1 MSLKKHKLALAIAA
15 AAGMAFSASAFATN
29 GYFAHG
35 YGTKNKGL
43 GGAGVALPQD
53 SMAAATNP
61 AGMVFVGDRLDI
73 GLAIFNPN
81 REYSSTNAG
90 AVVTSAQESDAEYFY
105 IPHIG
110 YNKMLSA
117 NQSVG
122 VSIYGNGGMNT
133 DYSRPVFTTA
143 GASGVNLEQ
152 LFVNVSYAH
161 KITSNASV
169 GAGAIVAYQRFK
181 AYGLQNFG
189 LQNQGNDESFGYG
202 LRIGGQVDVGGGVTL
217 GAAYQTKMEMD
228 ELSKYAGLF
237 AEQGD
242 FDIPSNYTLGVAWKA
257 MKDLTLA
264 FDFQRIN
271 YTDVAS
277 VSNPGP
283 RSFADVGALGT
294 ANGPGFGW
302 EDINVFK
309 LGVQY
314 VTGEWTWRAGWN
326 HGDQPIPTVN
336 EGLFNILA
344 PGVVEDHLTL
354 GFTKTLSKT
363 SEISVAFMHAF
374 SKSVTS
380 TIPAALGGGATE
392 LKMDQNEIEFSYGMK
407 F

>member
-1 MSLKKHKLALAIAA
+1 MNFKKTQITAVVV
-15 AAGMAFSASAFATN
+15 AGMAFSMGAFATN
-29 GYFAHG
+29 GYFSHG
-35 YGTKNKGL
+35 YGTKNKGI

-53 SMAAATNP
+53 SLAAATNP
-61 AGMVFVGDRLDI
+61 AGMAFVGDRLDVGI
-73 GLAIFNPN
+73 AIFNPN

-90 AVVTSAQESDAEYFY
+90 AIVTAAQESDSEYFY
-105 IPHIG
+105 IPHLG

-122 VSIYGNGGMNT
+122 VSVYGNGGMNT
-133 DYSRPVFTTA
+133 DYPSTVFGS
-143 GASGVNLEQ
+143 GASGVDLSQ

-161 KITSNASV
+161 KIASNASL
-169 GAGAIVAYQRFK
+169 GAGAILAYQRFK
-181 AYGLQNFG
+181 AYGVQNFG
-189 LQNQGNDESFGYG
+189 VQNAGYDSATGYG
-202 LRIGGQVDVGGGVTL
+202 LRLGGQVDVGGGVTL
-217 GAAYQTKMEMD
+217 GASYQTKVEMS
-228 ELSKYAGLF
+228 ELDKYAGLF

-242 FDIPSNYTLGVAWKA
+242 FDIPSTYTLGLSWKA
-257 MKDLTLA
+257 MKDLTVA
-264 FDFQRIN
+264 FDYQRIN

-283 RSFADVGALGT
+283 RSFADVGLLG
-294 ANGPGFGW
+294 ADNGPGFGW

-314 VTGEWTWRAGWN
+314 NTGEWTWRAGWN
-326 HGDQPIPTVN
+326 HGDQPIPTAN

-354 GFTKTLSKT
+354 GFTKTLDKN
-363 SEISVAFMHAF
+363 SELNFAFMHAF
-374 SKSVTS
+374 NKKVTS

-392 LKMDQNEIEFSYGMK
+392 LEMNQNEVEFSYGIK